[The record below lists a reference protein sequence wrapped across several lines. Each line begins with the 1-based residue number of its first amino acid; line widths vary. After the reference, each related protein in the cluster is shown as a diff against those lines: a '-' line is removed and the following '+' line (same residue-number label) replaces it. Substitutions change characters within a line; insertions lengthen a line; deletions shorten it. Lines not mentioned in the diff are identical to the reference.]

1 MFKQSITNS
10 FILLSAAALSM
21 ASCDTKSKEPT
32 TLTTVEAPETYTFTR
47 DGKSTVSFSG
57 QTDRIQMS
65 EELTAAMKANGGA
78 TETSLLEMFRNQKA
92 DGSDASPFTSESLNS
107 SSKSIKE
114 KVAASKDYY
123 SSNTTE
129 SAAIKKQLED
139 WVKAQATD
147 VFPNWQVLAKSGV
160 AGQIADGDKTRYVS
174 GSGFEYNQLVGKG
187 LIGSLMLDQIANNY
201 LSAVVLDEGTNRTD
215 NENGVVGEGKN
226 YTNMEHKWDEAY
238 GYVFGNSPNPENP
251 LANIEA
257 DDDFLNKYLR
267 SVDGDSDFAGIAK
280 EVFDAFKLGR
290 AAIVAGD
297 YELRDQQANII
308 RERLSKVVGIRAV
321 YYLQKG
327 KEQIEAG
334 NRTGA
339 FHSLSEGVGFTLSLR
354 FTRNPATNSPYLP
367 SQEILAFVEA
377 LTKGNGFWE
386 VSPELLGQMSGRIA
400 SQFGFTEAQ
409 VTN

>member
-1 MFKQSITNS
+1 MIKRSITNS
-10 FILLSAAALSM
+10 IILLAAAALTL
-21 ASCDTKSKEPT
+21 ASCDPKTTEPT
-32 TLTTVEAPETYTFTR
+32 ALTKVEAPETYTFTR
-47 DGKSTVSFSG
+47 DGKSSVSFSG

-65 EELTAAMKANGGA
+65 GELTAAMKDNDGA
-78 TETSLLEMFRNQKA
+78 TEASLLEMFRNQKA

-114 KVAASKDYY
+114 KVAASKDYF

-139 WVKAQATD
+139 WVTGQATE
-147 VFPNWQVLAKSGV
+147 VFPNWQVVAKPGV
-160 AGQIADGDKTRYVS
+160 AGQIADGDKIRYVS
-174 GSGFEYNQLVGKG
+174 GDGFEYNQLVGKG

-201 LSAVVLDEGTNRTD
+201 LSAAVLDEGTNRAD
-215 NENGVVGEGKN
+215 NDNGVLGEGKN

-238 GYVFGNSPNPENP
+238 GYLFGNSPNPENP
-251 LANIEA
+251 LANEDA

-267 SVDGDSDFAGIAK
+267 RVDGDSDFEGIAK

-308 RERLSKVVGIRAV
+308 REKLSKVVAIRAV
-321 YYLQKG
+321 YYLQEG
-327 KEQIEAG
+327 KEEIESG

-339 FHSLSEGVGFTLSLR
+339 FHALSEGVGFTLSLR
-354 FTRNPATNSPYLP
+354 FTRNPATNAPYLP

-377 LTKGNGFWE
+377 LISGKGFWE
-386 VSPELLGQMSGRIA
+386 VSPELLDQMSGRIA
-400 SQFGFTEAQ
+400 SQFGFTEEQ
-409 VTN
+409 VTD